1 MSSAVEARARR
12 SGRETRE
19 LIEQEALR
27 LFAEKGVDGTSVRD
41 IALAVGVAD
50 AALYRHF
57 ESKDA
62 IAGEIF
68 AKHYGELAASIR
80 YIGAQTETFGQK
92 VSNLVVLFCH
102 LFDDS
107 PDVFRFILV
116 HQHAHLN
123 KIADSENV
131 VEQLV
136 EIMRLAAANGDI
148 KVQDANLAAAM
159 ALGAVIQPAV
169 FRLYGRIDGP
179 LGPLAPRIAASVLAA
194 LTAEPL

>member
-1 MSSAVEARARR
+1 MTSAMETRTRR

-19 LIEQEALR
+19 LIEQESLR

-68 AKHYGELAASIR
+68 AKHYGVLARSIR
-80 YIGAQTETFGQK
+80 KIADEPEPFRRK
-92 VSNLVVLFCH
+92 VADLVALFCH

-116 HQHAHLN
+116 HQHAHLD
-123 KIADSENV
+123 KIDDADNV
-131 VEQLV
+131 VEQLAQM
-136 EIMRLAAANGDI
+136 MRRAITDGDI
-148 KVQDANLAAAM
+148 AVKDANLAAAM
-159 ALGAVIQPAV
+159 ALGAVVQPSV
-169 FRLYGRIDGP
+169 FRLYGRLGGP
-179 LGPLAPRIAASVLAA
+179 LGPMSQRIATSVLAA
-194 LTAEPL
+194 LTADMV